1 MALFTFAGVGLV
13 ANPAEGVG
21 EFLGAIV
28 RWIVD
33 ALNWFFASLTGAS
46 AAFIDGFSRALGVD
60 SGILSILAV
69 LIGLYLLYRG
79 VRALIARRIIA
90 GVIWLLLGLWLLS
103 ALIG

>member
-1 MALFTFAGVGLV
+1 MALFTLAGVGRI

-46 AAFIDGFSRALGVD
+46 AAFIEGFSRALGVD

-79 VRALIARRIIA
+79 VRSLIARRIIV